1 MAAISISKIERR
13 EASATVK
20 NISLSPHHYIMTK
33 TNLRRERGRERETK
47 VFNHIRKG
55 RLRPTRVP
63 PKQYENKVPT
73 TVDDISI

>member
-33 TNLRRERGRERETK
+33 SNLRRERERESK

-63 PKQYENKVPT
+63 PKQYENKIPT